1 MPDSAVSLREF
12 TFPSSDGLHQVH
24 AMEWLPAGRE
34 PKAVV
39 QLVHGMSEY
48 IARYDPFARFLAGQ
62 GYAVVGHDHLGHGKT
77 AAGPEEYGFLAE
89 ENGWRFLLLDTRTL
103 RVETG
108 ERFPHIP
115 YFLMGHSMGSFVAR
129 GYLIEYSGSVD
140 GCILSGTGQE
150 PPGVVSLGNL
160 AAGILGKLKGKHAHS
175 SFLNKLAVG
184 AYNAR
189 FKPNRTSAD
198 WICGDEAV
206 VDAYLADPLCNFR
219 PTIGMYGDIF
229 RGLEFLS
236 TPSNLRKMDSFVPVY
251 LFSGDRDPVGEMG
264 DGVKQVYSILRYN
277 GVREVTLKLYPGGRH
292 EMLNEANKAE
302 VYADVLA
309 WLEEHLIKKPLPD
322 YVEQGERRGSIAS
335 I

>member
-175 SFLNKLAVG
+175 SFLNKLSVG

-189 FKPNRTSAD
+189 FKPNRTSA
-198 WICGDEAV
+198 AV
-206 VDAYLADPLCNFR
+206 QFSSHHWDVRGYFPR
-219 PTIGMYGDIF
+219 PG
-229 RGLEFLS
+229 
-236 TPSNLRKMDSFVPVY
+236 VP
-251 LFSGDRDPVGEMG
+251 
-264 DGVKQVYSILRYN
+264 
-277 GVREVTLKLYPGGRH
+277 LYP
-292 EMLNEANKAE
+292 L
-302 VYADVLA
+302 
-309 WLEEHLIKKPLPD
+309 
-322 YVEQGERRGSIAS
+322 
-335 I
+335 